1 MKNLFLSIAFLFG
14 CTLSYA
20 QNTVVSDSTKNSNV
34 IINKDPR
41 LDVLAK
47 KESEFNDAN
56 MVLSGGKYVRGY
68 RLILL
73 STSDRA
79 LALKIRSKLL
89 QNFPDQKVYM
99 SFQPPYIKLK
109 FGDFLDKDE
118 ADKYKTDISNAEII
132 SGNIYIVP
140 DLVENKQDKTK
151 QTTSP

>member
-1 MKNLFLSIAFLFG
+1 MKHLFLSITFLFG
-14 CTLSYA
+14 AVMLYA
-20 QNTVVSDSTKNSNV
+20 QNAVASDSTKNNNV
-34 IINKDPR
+34 IVNKDPR

-47 KESEFNDAN
+47 KEAEFNDAN

-68 RLILL
+68 RLMLL
-73 STSDRA
+73 STSDKA

-140 DLVENKQDKTK
+140 DLVENKQDKIK